1 MKFEW
6 THCEVV
12 KGDINLRVLY
22 ADGLRSTTLGWVQ
35 SVRVSTGE
43 AYVYRS
49 SIWGSSNQIYGSNM
63 QAMRAL
69 RRVVQMHIIG
79 GGKLDGL
86 RPT

>member
-6 THCEVV
+6 THCYAVN
-12 KGDINLRVLY
+12 GDINLRVLY
-22 ADGLRSTTLGWVQ
+22 ADNLRSPTLGWVQ
-35 SVRVSTGE
+35 VGPLSKG
-43 AYVYRS
+43 YVYRS
-49 SIWGSSNQIYGSNM
+49 SLWGSSAHTYNSKL

-79 GGKLDGL
+79 GGRLDEL

>member
-12 KGDINLRVLY
+12 KNDINLRVLY
-22 ADGLRSTTLGWVQ
+22 ADNLRTTTLGWVQ
-35 SVRVSTGE
+35 VDPLGQG
-43 AYVYRS
+43 YLYRS
-49 SIWGSSNQIYGSNM
+49 SIWGSSAQTYNSKL

-79 GGKLDGL
+79 GGRLDGL